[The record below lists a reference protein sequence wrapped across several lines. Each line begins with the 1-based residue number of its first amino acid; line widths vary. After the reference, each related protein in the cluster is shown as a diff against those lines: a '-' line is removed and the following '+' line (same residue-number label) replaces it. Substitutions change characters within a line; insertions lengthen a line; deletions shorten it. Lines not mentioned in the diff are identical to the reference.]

1 MLRVKQRVERKER
14 VEIMIKPHMLEKL
27 YGKPATLR
35 LYMVQGIT
43 GGEKSS
49 YI

>member
-1 MLRVKQRVERKER
+1 MLRVKQR

-35 LYMVQGIT
+35 LIMVQGIME
-43 GGEKSS
+43 GEKSS
-49 YI
+49 YN